1 MSAISS
7 ERLFDEITDF
17 LLSAPTPQA
26 IIGFQASDAL
36 NQRLETLLNDRAAG
50 ALDATAQAE
59 LEQFLHL
66 NHLLI
71 LLKAKA
77 RQKLQEAS

>member
-1 MSAISS
+1 MSILSS

-26 IIGFQASDAL
+26 IIGFQASEAL
-36 NQRLETLLNDRAAG
+36 NRRLEVLLNDHAEG
-50 ALDATAQAE
+50 MLDVEARAE
-59 LEQFLHL
+59 LEQFLQF

-77 RQKLQEAS
+77 RQKLQE